1 MTVSEV
7 CRKAKE
13 NVRAIALAS
22 EQDMNAMLAAAAN
35 ALRARADEI
44 IAENK
49 KDIAAC
55 TRGAQFIDRL
65 MLDKKRID
73 GIAAGLE

>member
-35 ALRARADEI
+35 ALRERADEI

-55 TRGAQFIDRL
+55 TRGAQFIDR
-65 MLDKKRID
+65 
-73 GIAAGLE
+73 

>member
-35 ALRARADEI
+35 ALRERADEI

-49 KDIAAC
+49 KDIAHA
-55 TRGAQFIDRL
+55 R
-65 MLDKKRID
+65 
-73 GIAAGLE
+73 AGLSL